1 MDNIYSTFSNSIRP
15 LPGANSCE
23 PVSCECRYPTEPLN
37 FGVSIFAPV
46 SSVPGSST
54 FFFLQPLLT
63 GKVVASVGF
72 LIASQ
77 IFLFLADRLFG
88 LESMPIQRGPVIPP
102 DQTVRMSLRDL
113 QNFLASV
120 SRDIQPSTG
129 TSAPSAGTSTPSTGT
144 STPSREDVSTGT
156 IETPE
161 APLIF
166 ALAVWSDFTD
176 KPYTPSVFLLIPVFT
191 FPGLRGAL
199 PMLILELLT
208 TIFIRAVVPP
218 KTTGSRPLTNPA
230 SNNNLPPFQFSPED
244 VLKLLKRFNKHFG
257 T

>member
-1 MDNIYSTFSNSIRP
+1 MDNIYSAFSNSICP
-15 LPGANSCE
+15 LPGSNSSE

-77 IFLFLADRLFG
+77 LLLFLADRLFG
-88 LESMPIQRGPVIPP
+88 LESMPIQSRPAISPE
-102 DQTVRMSLRDL
+102 QTVRMSLRDL
-113 QNFLASV
+113 QDFLASV

-129 TSAPSAGTSTPSTGT
+129 TSTPSTGT
-144 STPSREDVSTGT
+144 SAPSREDISTGT

-176 KPYTPSVFLLIPVFT
+176 KPYSPSVFLLIPVFT

-199 PMLILELLT
+199 PLLILELLA

-230 SNNNLPPFQFSPED
+230 STNNLPPFQFSPED